1 MIQSLTVI
9 NYLDESF
16 KMELRRPELSGFLI
30 TDIRGIGPAKASI
43 NTTEIST
50 GDGSSYNS
58 ARLNARNI
66 VLQFELLPNPT
77 VEDTRQLS
85 YKYFPIK
92 KKLTLVIETDN
103 RLCEATGYVESNE
116 PILFAKQ
123 ETIQI
128 SITCPDPYFYSASE
142 KDNNVTVFSGD
153 EPAFE
158 FPFSNESLSEPMI
171 EFGIMSNDNVKSV
184 IYNGDAEIG
193 ITLTIHAIGPASNIT
208 IYNSGTGESMSI
220 DTKKI
225 ETLTGSGLVFGDD
238 IIITTVKRNKS
249 IRLLRAGKYTNIL
262 NCLNKNADWFQ
273 LAKGDNVFRY
283 TAETG
288 AENLQF
294 KIENRTI
301 FEGV

>member
-128 SITCPDPYFYSASE
+128 SIICPDPYFYSASE

-193 ITLTIHAIGPASNIT
+193 ITLTIHAIGPASNII